1 MCDDHSDPHQSPEE
15 RRHLEQLLV
24 GVAALRAS
32 MFTVAT
38 ALVLSALAIVVALI
52 QQPLSALTNV
62 ILISVGLLLCLLAL
76 VAHLNDRRVIKA
88 GLDSGSIQRRLN
100 SQAVEE

>member
-1 MCDDHSDPHQSPEE
+1 MCDDHSDRHQSPEE

-38 ALVLSALAIVVALI
+38 ALVVTLLAILIAQI
-52 QQPLSALTNV
+52 QQPFSTRTNV
-62 ILISVGLLLCLLAL
+62 PLLFAGVLLSFMAW
-76 VAHLNDRRVIKA
+76 VVHTIDRRVIKA
-88 GLDSGSIQRRLN
+88 GLDSGSIQRRLK
-100 SQAVEE
+100 SQEVEE